1 MRVRYLAF
9 FAISFFILGLDLFT
23 KRMALE
29 NLANSSPA
37 EIIPGFFNL
46 VLVFNSGAAFG
57 ILNNADTTW
66 QTWLFLIVTF
76 LAIILIIHLLRTMVK
91 DKFSFLGL
99 AFIMGGAL
107 GNMLDRLRYQAV
119 VDFLDFYVGSW
130 HWPAFNVADIA
141 ICVGAGLVMISLWKK
156 PDRTKNK

>member
-1 MRVRYLAF
+1 MRLRYLVF

-23 KRMALE
+23 KKMALE
-29 NLANSSPA
+29 NLTSSSSV

-57 ILNNADTTW
+57 FLNNPGTTW
-66 QTWLFLIVTF
+66 QTWLFLIVTL
-76 LAIILIIHLLRTMVK
+76 LAMGLIIHLIRTIAR
-91 DKFSFLGL
+91 DRFSFLGL

-107 GNMLDRLRYQAV
+107 GNLLDRLRYQAV
-119 VDFLDFYVGSW
+119 VDFLDFYVGDW

-141 ICVGAGLVMISLWKK
+141 ICVGAGLVILSFWKK
-156 PDRTKNK
+156 PNQ